1 MNTIKLQLKQK
12 LKIEYSPIT
21 KVHYSKR
28 KKLIFLLTD
37 IDLMIYKYPTFEL
50 IYELNE
56 FFEDFE
62 YETFCI
68 KNIFELENGNFLFL
82 YGEDHSRIE
91 VIKFNEKNKKSEII
105 QTIIENEENWDKSY
119 TEMVKN

>member
-1 MNTIKLQLKQK
+1 
-12 LKIEYSPIT
+12 
-21 KVHYSKR
+21 
-28 KKLIFLLTD
+28 
-37 IDLMIYKYPTFEL
+37 MIYKYPTFEL

-91 VIKFNEKNKKSEII
+91 VIKFNKNNKKSEIF
-105 QTIIENEENWDKSY
+105 QQ
-119 TEMVKN
+119 